1 LSNIEEIVNETK
13 KPGVFNIVD
22 AVKNRAYPTDAVEI
36 FIDED
41 VAFHVAEL
49 NEAIERI
56 AGDLDKAGLAKKE
69 VDAIL
74 KRRDEIMADREK
86 LIKEMGDTK
95 YLFHLKGISEGT
107 RQDLYDKALEK
118 YPMEYE
124 KNRNPFTNE
133 QEKIEVDNVERD
145 RYFTALLWEA
155 YIVKIVAPDGS
166 EQEGINLEEAE
177 ELRKSMPLASI
188 TAITEAI
195 EKMRAA
201 TALFMMSVNEDFLA
215 KS

>member
-1 LSNIEEIVNETK
+1 MSDIEEMVTEAK

-22 AVKNRAYPTDAVEI
+22 AVKNRAYPTDEVEI

-49 NEAIERI
+49 NEAIEKI
-56 AGDLDKAGLAKKE
+56 ANDLDKAGLAKKE

-74 KRRDEIMADREK
+74 KRRDKIMADREK
-86 LIKEMGDTK
+86 LIKGMGDTK
-95 YLFHLKGISEGT
+95 YVFHLKGISEGM
-107 RQDLYDKALEK
+107 RQDLYEKALEK
-118 YPMEYE
+118 YPMQYE

-133 QEKIEVDNVERD
+133 SEKVEVDNVERD

-155 YIVKIVAPDGS
+155 YVVKVVAPDGS
-166 EQEGINLEEAE
+166 EQQGINLEEAE
-177 ELRKSMPLASI
+177 ELRKTLPLASI
-188 TAITEAI
+188 TSITEAI

-201 TALFMMSVNEDFLA
+201 TALFMLSVNEDFLA

>member
-1 LSNIEEIVNETK
+1 LSNIEEIVNESK

-22 AVKNRAYPTDAVEI
+22 AVKNRAYPTDEVEI

>member
-1 LSNIEEIVNETK
+1 MSNIEEMVEEAK
-13 KPGVFNIVD
+13 KPGTFNILD
-22 AVKNRAYPTDAVEI
+22 AVKNRAYPTDEVEI

-41 VAFHVAEL
+41 VAFHVSEL

-56 AGDLDKAGLAKKE
+56 TKDLDKAGLDKKE

-74 KRRDEIMADREK
+74 KRRDEIIEKRQK
-86 LIKEMGDTK
+86 LIDEMGGTK
-95 YLFHLKGISEGT
+95 YVFHLKGISEGT

-118 YPMEYE
+118 YPMQYE
-124 KNRNPFTNE
+124 KNRNPFTGE
-133 QEKIEVDNVERD
+133 QEKVEVDNVERD
-145 RYFTALLWEA
+145 RYFTSLLWQS

-166 EQEGINLEEAE
+166 IQEGINFDEAN
-177 ELRKSMPLASI
+177 ELRKIMPLAAI
-188 TAITEAI
+188 TTITEAI

-201 TALFMMSVNEDFLA
+201 TALFMLTVNEDFLA

>member
-1 LSNIEEIVNETK
+1 
-13 KPGVFNIVD
+13 
-22 AVKNRAYPTDAVEI
+22 
-36 FIDED
+36 

-49 NEAIERI
+49 NEAIEKI

-74 KRRDEIMADREK
+74 KRRDKIMADREK
-86 LIKEMGDTK
+86 LVKEMGDTK